1 MRKTQKGITLIALVI
16 TIIIL
21 LILAGITIG
30 MLTGENGIL
39 TKADNAQIETR
50 GASVEEARNLWRIN
64 KEADKH
70 TENGT
75 AQTLEEMINDLVNQ
89 NLLTEDEKDQILG
102 NASKG
107 IEAKYEITIGSRT
120 IDFINM
126 INFSIDEDEY
136 RVLEGTTWQE
146 FFSENFPNEWDGWMY
161 DTYSNDVYHFKEEN
175 FPSVLLYV
183 LRNEEEKKMKKDFVI
198 EARRIL
204 L

>member
-1 MRKTQKGITLIALVI
+1 MKNKGITLIALVI
-16 TIIIL
+16 TIIVL
-21 LILAGITIG
+21 LILAGISIA

-75 AQTLEEMINDLVNQ
+75 AQTLEELINDLVNQ

-102 NASKG
+102 NESKG

-120 IDFINM
+120 IEFINM

-146 FFSENFPNEWDGWMY
+146 FFSENFPNEWEGWMY
-161 DTYSNDVYHFKEEN
+161 YTINNQVCHFKEQTGDRVE
-175 FPSVLLYV
+175 FYMLQ
-183 LRNEEEKKMKKDFVI
+183 NEEKEIIEKDLII
-198 EARRIL
+198 ESRKL
-204 L
+204 LL